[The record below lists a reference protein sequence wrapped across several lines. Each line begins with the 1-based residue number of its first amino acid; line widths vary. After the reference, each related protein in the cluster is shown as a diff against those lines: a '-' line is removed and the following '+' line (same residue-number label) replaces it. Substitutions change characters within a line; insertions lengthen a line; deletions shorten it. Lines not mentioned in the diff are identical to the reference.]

1 MSYGFIYCLTNDCM
15 PGICKIGFTD
25 RAPSQRCKEL
35 SSSTSV
41 PVDFNI
47 QFYVEVEAADALERQ
62 IHAAFDELRVNSARE
77 FFSCAPAEVYHW
89 LMRNADFE
97 TSYLDGDCNFELQ
110 KLIDAHIAARQAI
123 KKASSVGEDF

>member
-1 MSYGFIYCLTNDCM
+1 MSYGFIYCLSNECM

-41 PVDFNI
+41 PVDFRI
-47 QFYVEVEAADALERQ
+47 QFYVEVEAAASMERN
-62 IHAAFDELRVNSARE
+62 IHQAFSELRVNESRE

-97 TSYLDGDCNFELQ
+97 TSYLDCDCNFELQ

-123 KKASSVGEDF
+123 KKASTAEEDF